1 MKTEKTVPES
11 ALIRLFKRMLPECFC
26 TMRAAISEVTQSPS
40 PVPVLDLVLTNG
52 SKVRERISSRD
63 LRL

>member
-1 MKTEKTVPES
+1 
-11 ALIRLFKRMLPECFC
+11 MLPECFC
-26 TMRAAISEVTQSPS
+26 TISEVTQSPS

>member
-26 TMRAAISEVTQSPS
+26 TISEVTQSPS